1 MTTLVDCPES
11 QRGTWSFR
19 LFGTRVRVA
28 PWFWITTLML
38 GASRSFSGAAIW
50 VAVCFVSILL
60 HEMGHVIAFRVFRR
74 DAEVVLYGFGGLAIP
89 DGAVD
94 GTFPE
99 VMVSFA
105 GPLAGFCLAGLTA
118 GAVVL
123 AGGQIFTAWYLYL
136 PHLYAYADP
145 SSPFLLKLYETRLYP
160 TAMTIVNDLL
170 YVNFYW
176 GMVNLL
182 PVWPLDGGRISRA
195 LLEHWDRHDGRRKS
209 LIVSAL
215 AAGAIALAAL
225 SERNLWVA
233 AMFGVFCISSLQLM
247 QGETRRAIPAYRRYR
262 E

>member
-11 QRGTWSFR
+11 DRGQWSFR
-19 LFGTRVRVA
+19 LFGTRVRVM
-28 PWFWITTLML
+28 PWFWITMLIL
-38 GASRSFSGAAIW
+38 GASRSFSDAAIW

-89 DGAVD
+89 SGAVD

-118 GAVVL
+118 AAIAL
-123 AGGQIFTAWYLYL
+123 TGGQIYSVWYMHL
-136 PHLYAYADP
+136 PHLYGAP
-145 SSPFLLKLYETRLYP
+145 GGQLLLRLHGIRFY
-160 TAMTIVNDLL
+160 TTVMTIVNDLL

-176 GMVNLL
+176 GLVNLL
-182 PVWPLDGGRISRA
+182 PVWPLDGGHISRA

-225 SERNLWVA
+225 SEQDYWIA
-233 AMFGVFCISSLQLM
+233 AMFGAFAISSIQLM
-247 QGETRRAIPAYRRYR
+247 QGESRRAIPAYRRYR

>member
-11 QRGTWSFR
+11 DRGQWSFR
-19 LFGTRVRVA
+19 LFGTRVRVK
-28 PWFWITTLML
+28 PWFWITLLLL
-38 GASRSFSGAAIW
+38 GANRSFSGAAIW
-50 VAVCFVSILL
+50 VGVCFVSILL
-60 HEMGHVIAFRVFRR
+60 HEMGHVFAFRFFRR

-89 DGAVD
+89 DGPVS

-105 GPLAGFCLAGLTA
+105 GPLAGFLLAGLTA
-118 GAVVL
+118 AAITL
-123 AGGQIFTAWYLYL
+123 TGGHIFCVWFMYL
-136 PHLYAYADP
+136 PHLYADP
-145 SSPFLLKLYETRLYP
+145 SGAVLFRLYGARYYI
-160 TAMTIVNDLL
+160 TIMTIVNDLL

-176 GMVNLL
+176 GLVNLL
-182 PVWPLDGGRISRA
+182 PVWPLDGGHISRA

-225 SERNLWVA
+225 SDRNIWIA
-233 AMFGVFCISSLQLM
+233 AMFGAFCISSIQSM
-247 QGETRRAIPAYRRYR
+247 QGETRRAIPVYRRYR